1 MREAPEPRTPRP
13 SMNLLVLV
21 RVALNGCGGNINGA
35 KKISAQSRSLFFI
48 PPRRFNNLSTS
59 EYSDYESPHL

>member
-1 MREAPEPRTPRP
+1 
-13 SMNLLVLV
+13 LLVLV